1 LPTHLRPTAPIA
13 GDLLLP
19 GDPALALTLAQRL
32 LVKPLMANHSHGL
45 WGYSGATAEGR
56 ELTIQA
62 TGIGGTSAA
71 TVLQELTAH
80 GARRAIRL
88 GTAVALEPTL
98 APGDRVVVGAALAA
112 DRAPGACADG
122 ARPDLGLTAA
132 LATRLRV
139 APQTIASFDL
149 WPPTDGDRARRWH
162 AEGAVAADLE
172 SAATIAL
179 AARLGIA
186 VAAAVVI
193 RERGEAALDEAPAE
207 EAQVE
212 LAEAATVALATS
224 AQAAPGGR

>member
-1 LPTHLRPTAPIA
+1 MPTHLRPTAPIA
-13 GDLLLP
+13 RDLLLP

-45 WGYSGATAEGR
+45 WGYSGATAEGH

-71 TVLQELTAH
+71 TVLQELAAH

-88 GTAVALEPTL
+88 GTAIALEPTL

-112 DRAPGACADG
+112 DRAPSAGDDS
-122 ARPDLGLTAA
+122 ARPDPALTGA

-149 WPPTDGDRARRWH
+149 WPPGDGERARRWR

-186 VAAAVVI
+186 VAAALVVG
-193 RERGEAALDEAPAE
+193 ERGEAALDETSAE
-207 EAQVE
+207 TAQVE
-212 LAEAATVALATS
+212 LAETAAAALAAS